1 MKSDADKIAE
11 AIDRLTK
18 SVGSVPRDSDH
29 MSTAEVDE
37 LRLLAEYEGDGLTGF
52 CVSRAYRTDEALSV
66 ETDERLVGIWA
77 ELSSMGL
84 ISTSFSNNQ
93 THVIAVEPRGVW
105 ALERYKILRDEKAR
119 EEKRRNDHDWRI
131 AIMTGAFGL
140 VGVIA
145 GCLLTW
151 ALNSFA
157 SPSQVQRD
165 EADYA
170 AAGNAHDE
178 DPYEP
183 HHVERGHPSEKPLV

>member
-11 AIDRLTK
+11 AIDRPTK

-105 ALERYKILRDEKAR
+105 ALERYKTLRDEKAR
-119 EEKRRNDHDWRI
+119 EEKRRNGHDW
-131 AIMTGAFGL
+131 
-140 VGVIA
+140 
-145 GCLLTW
+145 
-151 ALNSFA
+151 
-157 SPSQVQRD
+157 
-165 EADYA
+165 
-170 AAGNAHDE
+170 
-178 DPYEP
+178 
-183 HHVERGHPSEKPLV
+183 